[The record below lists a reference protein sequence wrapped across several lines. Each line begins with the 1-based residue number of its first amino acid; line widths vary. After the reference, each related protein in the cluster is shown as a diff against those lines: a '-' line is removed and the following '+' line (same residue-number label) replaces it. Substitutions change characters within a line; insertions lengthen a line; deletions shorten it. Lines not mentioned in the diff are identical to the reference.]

1 LFSWRLKL
9 RLLPLL
15 LDALVGLLLPL
26 ELLRL
31 LPPLDRFSRPEPPL
45 LLLELPLPLLLELLL
60 LLLLLELLLLLLL
73 ELLLSPLLLELPVLL
88 LLLELLSAPPCLPCA
103 RVGDEPATAT
113 HSNPAETM
121 NAS

>member
-1 LFSWRLKL
+1 M

-15 LDALVGLLLPL
+15 LDPLDAVLLPL

-45 LLLELPLPLLLELLL
+45 LLPELLLPLLLELLL
-60 LLLLLELLLLLLL
+60 LLLLLELL
-73 ELLLSPLLLELPVLL
+73 VLL

-103 RVGDEPATAT
+103 RVFDKLATAT
-113 HSNPAETM
+113 HSNPAATM

>member
-60 LLLLLELLLLLLL
+60 LLLLLELLL
-73 ELLLSPLLLELPVLL
+73 SPLLLELPVLL

>member
-1 LFSWRLKL
+1 LFSWRPEV

-15 LDALVGLLLPL
+15 VDPLDALLLPL

-31 LPPLDRFSRPEPPL
+31 PPPPDRFSRPDPPV
-45 LLLELPLPLLLELLL
+45 LLLELLLPLLFELLLLPLLLELLL
-60 LLLLLELLLLLLL
+60 
-73 ELLLSPLLLELPVLL
+73 LL

-103 RVGDEPATAT
+103 RVFDKLATAT
-113 HSNPAETM
+113 HSNPAATM